1 MGYTF
6 DPLLWDSSQ
15 NESSKYKKLF
25 DKITLQSVFLSLSGL
40 TLALD
45 NGLGSDAINPDPAG
59 FSLTDTGSSDADS
72 DGDTVVDELDDFP
85 LDVSETID
93 TDSDGVGNNADTDD
107 DNDGVHDAG
116 SWVQLGADISGENNS
131 DLGGRVTVS
140 ANGTII
146 AIGAIGND
154 ENAMDSGRVRVY
166 ASDGGAWLQ
175 RGQRFYG
182 QVELE
187 RIGFSPSLYSDGSF
201 LACGDDIKGALW
213 GSHQLGLSL

>member
-1 MGYTF
+1 MKALSIRSYLTK
-6 DPLLWDSSQ
+6 LLFS
-15 NESSKYKKLF
+15 LF
-25 DKITLQSVFLSLSGL
+25 FLSLSGL

-59 FSLTDTGSSDADS
+59 FSLTDTASSDA
-72 DGDTVVDELDDFP
+72 
-85 LDVSETID
+85 
-93 TDSDGVGNNADTDD
+93 DSDGVGNNADT
-107 DNDGVHDAG
+107 DGVHDAG

-175 RGQRFYG
+175 RGQSFYG